1 MAGTAYFDHLER
13 LHSAFS
19 NLEPIQAFAFGAACA
34 ERQWPVYA
42 RAAAGKVWSREAI
55 LRRSLDRVWDW
66 LLRRR
71 GRPEGLAFEC
81 ERAILEEVEDDAA
94 QAASEVATSMYGLAK
109 AIEADAP
116 ADCLY
121 VADAGLRLIDSFLYE
136 LLGVPISSDSDRVVH
151 SHELMGIEIKRQQ
164 EDLEVLLRGT
174 PFPATIEELRNRSSG
189 ASILGEYWYGDI
201 HPRI

>member
-1 MAGTAYFDHLER
+1 MNATAYFNHLEK
-13 LHSAFS
+13 LHSVFPK
-19 NLEPIQAFAFGAACA
+19 LEPIQAFAFGAACT

-42 RAAAGKVWSREAI
+42 RAAAGKVWSRETI
-55 LRRSLDRVWDW
+55 LRRSLDKVWDW

-81 ERAILEEVEDDAA
+81 ERAILEEIEDDIA

-121 VADAGLRLIDSFLYE
+121 VADSGLRLIDSFLYE
-136 LLGVPISSDSDRVVH
+136 LLGLPISSDNDRIVH

-164 EDLEVLLRGT
+164 EDLAILLRGT
-174 PFPATIEELRNRSSG
+174 LFPATIEELRSRSNG
-189 ASILGEYWYGDI
+189 ASVLGEYWYYDVPP
-201 HPRI
+201 HS